1 MNQGKYIFAQL
12 TDFLPRR
19 VFDRIVNKHNGNK
32 YVRSFTCWNQMLC
45 MVFGQL
51 TSRDSMRDL
60 ILSLE
65 GHHSKF
71 YHLGFSPTLTRRNL
85 GKANERRS
93 YKIFEEFAYV
103 LIDEARCSCYKA
115 DFEIN
120 VDGNVYALDSTT
132 IDLCLSVFWWAEFR
146 RTKAG
151 IKLHTLYDV
160 KTSIPTF
167 LYISNAKVHDV
178 NILDLIQFEAG
189 SFYVV
194 DKAYVDYHRLYRLHK
209 QEAFFVTRA
218 KDNMRFKRM
227 YSNSVDKGKGVRYD
241 QIGRLETYYPKKE
254 YPDKLRRIKY
264 YDQEKDQEFI
274 FLTNNTSLTA
284 LEIALLYKKRWEV
297 ELFFKWMKQHLRIK
311 SFWGTT
317 LNAVKIQMY
326 CAIIAYCLVAI
337 VGNKL
342 KVDRTIYEI
351 LQILSISLL
360 DKTPIKEI
368 LTKCDYKDVKEL
380 NNKQLKISGF

>member
-19 VFDRIVNKHNGNK
+19 IFDRIVDKHDGNK
-32 YVRSFTCWNQMLC
+32 YVRYFTCWNQMLS

-51 TSRDSMRDL
+51 TARDSMRDL

-65 GHHSKF
+65 GHRSKY
-71 YHLGFSPTLTRRNL
+71 YHLGFGSTITRRNL
-85 GKANERRS
+85 GKANEKRS
-93 YKIFEEFAYV
+93 YKIFEEFAYI
-103 LIDEARCSCYKA
+103 LIDEARGSCYKS

-178 NILDLIQFEAG
+178 NILDLIQYEAG

-194 DKAYVDYHRLYRLHK
+194 DKAYVDYRRLYRLHK
-209 QEAFFVTRA
+209 QGAFFVTRA
-218 KDNMRFKRM
+218 KDNMRFNRM
-227 YSNSVDKGKGVRYD
+227 YSNSVDKGEGVRYD

-284 LEIALLYKKRWEV
+284 LEVAILYKKRWEV

-360 DKTPIKEI
+360 DKTPIREI
-368 LTKCDYKDVKEL
+368 LKNTITKMSK
-380 NNKQLKISGF
+380 NIIIIN